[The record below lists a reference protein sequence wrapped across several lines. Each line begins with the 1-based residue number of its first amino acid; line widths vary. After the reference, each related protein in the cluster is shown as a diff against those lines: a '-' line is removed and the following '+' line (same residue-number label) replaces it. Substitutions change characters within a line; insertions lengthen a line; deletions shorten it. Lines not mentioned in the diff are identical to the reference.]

1 MVEAVVWDIGNVFAI
16 WDPVSYYERRL
27 GAEGCARFFAESG
40 IEAVNVELDLGAPA
54 RQTLEAH
61 AALHPD
67 WADEIRLWFDDW
79 GEMFRA
85 PVPGMAELFAE
96 VKATGVRMLA
106 LSNFGGETFEIA
118 KEMHPVLAG
127 FDEAYVSAHLS
138 CIKPDPAIYAALEN
152 GSGLSGAA
160 LIFVDDKAENIAAAE
175 ARGWKGHVFDGANG
189 WRARLGAEGV
199 LPQ

>member
-27 GAEGCARFFAESG
+27 GAEGCARFFTESG

-54 RQTLEAH
+54 RETLEAH
-61 AALHPD
+61 AARHPG

-79 GEMFRA
+79 EEMFRA
-85 PVPGMAELFAE
+85 PVPGMVELFEE

-106 LSNFGGETFEIA
+106 LSNFGRETFEIA
-118 KEMHPVLAG
+118 KAMHPVLTG

-138 CIKPDPAIYAALEN
+138 CVKPDPTIYAALED
-152 GSGLSGAA
+152 GSGQSGDA
-160 LIFVDDKAENIAAAE
+160 LIFVDDKAENIAAAKV
-175 ARGWKGHVFDGANG
+175 RGWKGHVFDGADG
-189 WRARLGAEGV
+189 WRARLGAEGI
-199 LPQ
+199 LPR